1 MIQIRKAHEGDAS
14 YLAEMNHAFN
24 GVKRSSDDIR
34 HCLRRTGSTETV
46 LVAEEVGAVVGF
58 ACIQVVHSFCYD
70 SPSAEITELYVTP
83 EYRRRGAGS
92 ALVREA
98 ISYARQ
104 AGASEIL
111 LRTNVKNEAAQA
123 LFTQVGIK
131 IASDIVFHS
140 VIAE

>member
-14 YLAEMNHAFN
+14 HLVELNRAFN

-34 HCLRRTGSTETV
+34 HCLQRTCSTETV
-46 LVAEEVGAVVGF
+46 LVADEAGAVVGF
-58 ACIQVVHSFCYD
+58 ACFQILHSFCYD

-83 EYRRRGAGS
+83 KYRRRGAGS